1 MRPLGSACL
10 AFALAA
16 AVAGCTME
24 KHREQ
29 VRQGFLTRGLHRD
42 AFIKEWGQPSRTF
55 SVAAPDPVMR
65 TDAYG
70 STWQRPIYEVWEYTS
85 RETCLTFDGVR
96 LVYWETGRSDC
107 TPKPPPPPREPGAE
121 PAPPYPPRR

>member
-1 MRPLGSACL
+1 VCRIASACL
-10 AFALAA
+10 ALALAA

-24 KHREQ
+24 KHRQQ
-29 VRQGFLTRGLHRD
+29 VREGFFTLGLHRD
-42 AFIKEWGQPSRTF
+42 AFVQEWGPPSRTF

-70 STWQRPIYEVWEYTS
+70 STWQRPVYEVWEYPS
-85 RETCLTFDGVR
+85 HETCLTFDGVR
-96 LVYWETGRSDC
+96 LVYWETGKTDC
-107 TPKPPPPPREPGAE
+107 TPQPPPPREPQAE

>member
-1 MRPLGSACL
+1 VV
-10 AFALAA
+10 ALAA
-16 AVAGCTME
+16 ALVGCTMQ
-24 KHREQ
+24 KHRQQ
-29 VRQGFLTRGLHRD
+29 VREGFLTRGLHRD
-42 AFIKEWGQPSRTF
+42 AFVKEWGPPSRTF

-70 STWQRPIYEVWEYTS
+70 STWQRPVYEVWEYPS

-96 LVYWETGRSDC
+96 LVLWETGRTDC
-107 TPKPPPPPREPGAE
+107 TPKPPPPREPVAE